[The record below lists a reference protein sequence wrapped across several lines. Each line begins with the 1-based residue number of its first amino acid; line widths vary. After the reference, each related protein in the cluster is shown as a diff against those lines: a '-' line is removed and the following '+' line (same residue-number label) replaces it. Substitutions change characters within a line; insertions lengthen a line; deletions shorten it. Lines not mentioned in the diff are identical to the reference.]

1 MADLPTP
8 GIPSLQLL
16 LIQPDRALGASLSLA
31 LDEIGHTVTMVDR
44 ISAGTLGWVDD
55 FIDLV
60 ILDLDEVGP
69 EVKFF
74 CGASR
79 GRWLSAPVALTPHL
93 PRSCVRC
100 TSPACC

>member
-74 CGASR
+74 AV
-79 GRWLSAPVALTPHL
+79 P
-93 PRSCVRC
+93 
-100 TSPACC
+100 PAAGGCLHPSH